1 MSDYERKMKKIEDV
15 LADATQTELNHI
27 HQFFAEAA
35 GREHDDN
42 KNYTAA
48 DVARSAWLLLGGEY
62 ALRLPGAVAV
72 KEGIPAENA
81 AAALKMFSEGYGWK
95 EITEQT
101 SVTEDNIYIMLDF
114 KDMVE
119 INREE
124 ESNADN

>member
-1 MSDYERKMKKIEDV
+1 MSDYERKIKKIEDV

-35 GREHDDN
+35 GREHNADKD
-42 KNYTAA
+42 YSAA
-48 DVARSAWLLLGGEY
+48 DVARAAWLVLGGEY

-72 KEGIPAENA
+72 KENVPIEQAAE
-81 AAALKMFSEGYGWK
+81 ALRMFSNGYGWK